1 MSRVF
6 LKDVRAFDKMR
17 IAGRLLGSIMN
28 KLADEIVVG
37 MSSADLDALVE
48 KKMRAAGLVP
58 ACIGYH
64 GYRHATCISVND
76 VVIHGVP
83 SARVVF
89 QSGDCVKV
97 DVVGWFQ
104 GYCVDMAR
112 TFFVGSVSDQVQKMR
127 QVAQYALDEAIAM
140 IRPGVMIGSV
150 AARIQEIVEAE
161 GFGVVRA
168 FAGHGI
174 GRNIHEGPEVPNFG
188 KKGTG
193 FELVPGVALAI
204 EPMVTQFAYDV
215 FVDSDG
221 WSVKTVDRGMAVHV
235 EDTVILTD
243 SGVEILTR
251 CVEPDN
257 FG

>member
-1 MSRVF
+1 VSKIV
-6 LKDVRAFDKMR
+6 LKNARAFEKMR
-17 IAGRLLGSIMN
+17 IAGRLLGFIVASLEN
-28 KLADEIVVG
+28 EICTG
-37 MSSADLDALVE
+37 MSSANLDALVE
-48 KKMRAAGLVP
+48 KKMRMVGLVP
-58 ACIGYH
+58 VCIGYH

-83 SARVVF
+83 SASVIF
-89 QSGDCVKV
+89 KSGDCVKV
-97 DVVGWFQ
+97 DVVGSYQ

-112 TFFVGSVSDQVQKMR
+112 TFFVGLVSDQVRKMR
-127 QVAQYALDEAIAM
+127 ETAQLALDEAIAM
-140 IRPGVMIGSV
+140 VKPGVMIGSI

-188 KKGTG
+188 KKETG

>member
-1 MSRVF
+1 VNRVL
-6 LKDVRAFDKMR
+6 LKNAVAFDKMR
-17 IAGRLLGSIMN
+17 IAGKLLG
-28 KLADEIVVG
+28 KIVATLEDKIVPG
-37 MSSADLDALVE
+37 ISSADLDAIVE
-48 KKMRAAGLVP
+48 QEIRRAGLVP

-83 SARVVF
+83 SKRVVF
-89 QSGDCVKV
+89 KQGDCVKV
-97 DVVGWFQ
+97 DVVASYQ

-112 TFFVGSVSDQVQKMR
+112 TFFVGSVSDHIKKMKET
-127 QVAQYALDEAIAM
+127 AQCALDEAIGM
-140 IRPGVMIGSV
+140 IKPGIRIGTI
-150 AARIQEIVEAE
+150 AARIQKIVEE
-161 GFGVVRA
+161 QGFGVVRA

-188 KKGTG
+188 KEGTG
-193 FELVPGVALAI
+193 DELMVGMALAI
-204 EPMVTQFAYDV
+204 EPMITQFSHEV

-221 WSVKTVDRGMAVHV
+221 WSVKTVDHGIAVHV

-251 CVEPDN
+251 CVEHDN